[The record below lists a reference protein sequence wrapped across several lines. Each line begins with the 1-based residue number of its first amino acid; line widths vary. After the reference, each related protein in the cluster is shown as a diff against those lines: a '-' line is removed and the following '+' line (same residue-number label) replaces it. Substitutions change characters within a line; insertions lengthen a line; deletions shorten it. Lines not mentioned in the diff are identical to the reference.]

1 MLVHQQECMREQR
14 QPISFELINRVHN
27 LEQHL
32 APPQAYI
39 SAISK
44 VAVRL
49 NKMESKQKGTMEK
62 LSTLLNHDEP
72 DEPTVVSETSD
83 ENQDYQSSP
92 LKGLIKLI
100 CSPPES
106 SSISAIKKQMSS
118 CSFWIIPVNF
128 VNLSG

>member
-1 MLVHQQECMREQR
+1 MREQR
-14 QPISFELINRVHN
+14 RPISFELINRVHN

-49 NKMESKQKGTMEK
+49 NKMESKQKGTMEI

-72 DEPTVVSETSD
+72 DEPDEPTVVSETCD

-106 SSISAIKKQMSS
+106 SSISAIKSR
-118 CSFWIIPVNF
+118 CLPAP
-128 VNLSG
+128 SGLFLLIL